1 MRPSGCDMQTTTL
14 QQTSIT
20 QLEQGFYL
28 GDWLV
33 LPQRHCLQH
42 TDSDRQIHL
51 EPKAIQVLQQ
61 LAHYNGE
68 FLSREQLLKSVW
80 NTRFVSEDVL
90 TGAVAAIRKALG
102 DDSKNPRF
110 IETRRGVGYRL
121 IVSAKPNKP
130 ARSRHQWVNR
140 SIQLLS
146 CLWQPSHRFATVI
159 ATAILVLSTAWV
171 VLQPAAKNTQAQSI
185 QASVSTIAVLPF
197 IDYSRND
204 DNRYFADA
212 VTEALIQK
220 LAELQYF
227 RVISRTS
234 VMPYRSTQKTAREI
248 ADELGVDWFLEGSIL
263 HEHGQVRITAQLID
277 AKQDQ
282 HLWSGHFDR
291 PFTDIFALLN
301 EVVTAIS
308 MPVLNTAAIV
318 QPAMIRTLADTRSDY
333 PLPPDH
339 LDNYLMARYLMSH
352 ETPDSAFSAL
362 QQFNR
367 LSEQQPEFFGAHLG
381 KAQALLLLFKHSQ
394 LDSTALDTALLA
406 VQRALELKP
415 SAADAYRCRG
425 QIVFFRDMDF
435 LQAESDYQ
443 MSIAMNASDHV
454 ARRRYAWLLVAQ
466 QRFSEAQEQLNEIKR
481 LDPVYYADAANA
493 LLMLYTGDA
502 HAAITDLK
510 HLKHSSP
517 DSLDIHTVLWRAY
530 LAANQVSLANQTLLE
545 LLRLQGLSEA
555 QQAGL
560 QEYVDSNT
568 SQAFYTSIL
577 EQNLLNSPLHQA
589 MLQLRLDQTD
599 TALELVEQA
608 WRQRNPAITYLS
620 VMPNLQALHQQP
632 RFQTLLNQLETTTK
646 QQRLSV
652 LR

>member
-1 MRPSGCDMQTTTL
+1 MQESTL
-14 QQTSIT
+14 QQTPT
-20 QLEQGFYL
+20 TRLEQGFYL

-33 LPQRHCLQH
+33 LPQRHCLKHIKSNQ
-42 TDSDRQIHL
+42 RIHL

-61 LAHYNGE
+61 LAHHSGE
-68 FLSREQLLKSVW
+68 FLSREQLLNSVW
-80 NTRFVSEDVL
+80 STRFVSEDVL

-102 DDSKNPRF
+102 DDPKNPRF

-121 IVSAKPNKP
+121 IVAVIQNKP
-130 ARSRHQWVNR
+130 PKNRHQRASPAEQLSSWKWPSSRRLPALMLAALLALGITWIMLEPSVNNTKA
-140 SIQLLS
+140 QL
-146 CLWQPSHRFATVI
+146 Q
-159 ATAILVLSTAWV
+159 
-171 VLQPAAKNTQAQSI
+171 QAPTT
-185 QASVSTIAVLPF
+185 TIAVLPF
-197 IDYSRND
+197 IDYSHND
-204 DNRYFADA
+204 NNRYFADA

-234 VMPYRSTQKTAREI
+234 VMSYQNTQKSARQI
-248 ADELGVDWFLEGSIL
+248 GNELGVDWFLEGSIL
-263 HEHGQVRITAQLID
+263 HESGQVRVTAQLID
-277 AKQDQ
+277 ANQDQ

-291 PFTDIFALLN
+291 PFMDIFALLN

-308 MPVLNTAAIV
+308 MPVLTTATAG
-318 QPAMIRTLADTRSDY
+318 QPAMTNNPADSRSDY
-333 PLPPDH
+333 PLPLEH
-339 LDNYLMARYLMSH
+339 LDSYLKARYLMSH

-362 QQFNR
+362 QQFNW
-367 LSEQQPEFFGAHLG
+367 LSAQQPEFFGAHLG

-394 LDSTALDTALLA
+394 LDSSALDSALLA
-406 VQRALELKP
+406 VQRALELNP

-466 QRFSEAQEQLNEIKR
+466 QRFSEAQEQLNEIKL

-502 HAAITDLK
+502 HAAIADLE
-510 HLKHSSP
+510 HLKLSSP
-517 DSLDIHTVLWRAY
+517 DSQDIHTVLWRAY
-530 LAANQVSLANQTLLE
+530 LAANQINMANQTLLE
-545 LLRLQGLSEA
+545 LLRLQGLPKT
-555 QQAGL
+555 QLTGL
-560 QEYVDSNT
+560 QKHLEGNT
-568 SQAFYTSIL
+568 SQSFYLSIL

-589 MLQLRLDQTD
+589 ILRLRLYQTD
-599 TALELVEQA
+599 TALDLVEQA
-608 WRQRNPAITYLS
+608 WQQRNPAITYLS
-620 VMPNLQALHQQP
+620 VMPNLEALHQQP
-632 RFQTLLNQLETTTK
+632 RFQTLLNQLETTTR
-646 QQRLSV
+646 QQRISV